1 MDKYTF
7 SSAKKDRKKF
17 IRSIVQGLIIIFLL
31 YLIISALFFSKAYIP
46 FEDSERSQRED
57 GFIAI
62 SYFGVDR
69 IGTETLISN
78 KKLDEHMKALKASG
92 YVTIT
97 QEDIKDYY
105 LNGKPLPPKALFL
118 IFEDGRRDTGI
129 FAQKI
134 LEKYNYKASIL
145 SYAQNLEIKSA
156 KFLSPSDLK
165 LLQKSGF
172 WEIGTNGYRLSYIN
186 VFDRHGNFFGQLDTN
201 KYQILSSYLD
211 RNYNHYLMDYIR
223 DKYGIPL
230 EDFDKM
236 ENRISHDYK
245 MIRDIYTNSMG
256 KTPEMYALM
265 HSNTG
270 KFATNDRVSSINE
283 KWIRKLFDI
292 NFNREGN
299 SKNSPDI
306 SIYDLSRLQPQA
318 YWSTNHLLMSI
329 WDDTQQDVAFVSGNL
344 DKKKAWDTL
353 LGESEFVDDRII
365 LTSLPR
371 DRGLMFLKNSK
382 GYKDISLSVSLNG
395 NKAGSQ
401 VVYLRSDKKL
411 GQYISAEIIN
421 NTLYVYEK
429 KNGGKKEELF
439 FLDLD
444 IHDEIIPQSMEENK
458 IASETKYLET
468 QIRYADNVAKAKE
481 LTLLLNEKKRQHP
494 KTTEEGANE
503 YIPRIDIL
511 EQSSRLMDVE
521 LKGNLLSLYIDNKKV
536 FEDMKVSV
544 LDSGYIGLESSFS
557 GYGYS
562 QRNLSD
568 DIYDGIFKELTI
580 KKISSPNSD
589 ASQILY
595 SNKLTGFEKFQYNV
609 NTLWETTINWFIKYL

>member
-134 LEKYNYKASIL
+134 LKKYNYKASIL

-201 KYQILSSYLD
+201 EYQMLSSYLD

-230 EDFDKM
+230 EDFDEM

-270 KFATNDRVSSINE
+270 KFATNDRVSNVNE

-353 LGESEFVDDRII
+353 LGESEFVDDSII

-589 ASQILY
+589 TSQILY